1 MTMAQYEGGYTGYLE
16 VEKIQGDL
24 LKAQQNMLGLHYQYV
39 TALVDL
45 MYDLNIDTNTL
56 SKEL

>member
-1 MTMAQYEGGYTGYLE
+1 MAQYQAGYTGHLE
-16 VEKIQGDL
+16 VEKVQGDL
-24 LKAQQNMLGLHYQYV
+24 LKARQNMLALQYQYV
-39 TALVDL
+39 TLLVDL